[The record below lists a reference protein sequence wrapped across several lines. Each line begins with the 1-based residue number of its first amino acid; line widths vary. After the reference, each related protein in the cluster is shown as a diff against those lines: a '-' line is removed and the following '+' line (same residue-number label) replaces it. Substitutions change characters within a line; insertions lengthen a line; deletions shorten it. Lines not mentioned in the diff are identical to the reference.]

1 MAGST
6 TWPRSS
12 KFDGGKLH
20 DFIVKTPLSTCLG
33 VPVYFAYAKVQAL
46 LGASPPRRRLHASF
60 AAAHQEWLFGV
71 QLPDPV
77 ALKALSKN
85 IGGRSST
92 GR

>member
-77 ALKALSKN
+77 ALK
-85 IGGRSST
+85 RSPRTSASASS
-92 GR
+92 R